1 MPKITPWLWFDMNA
15 EDAAQFYTTVF
26 PNSRV
31 GEITYYGEGAP
42 VPEGTVM
49 SVEFVLDGQVFYGL
63 NGGPQFP
70 FNEGVSFQIDC
81 ASQDEVDHYWT
92 ALTADGGKESQCG
105 WLSDKYGLSWQ
116 VVPQRL
122 DELLGS
128 SDRAAAQRVTD
139 SLMTMRKIDVAT
151 LEAAARG

>member
-128 SDRAAAQRVTD
+128 SDRAVAQRVTD